1 MKPVIVTLEPMA
13 DGSESTTTVA
23 TFEEAFGEHSY
34 AWGKKKKSADDKKS
48 TTTPS
53 ATPKDKPKKD
63 GFFSK
68 EKREARKEKRVE
80 RRVERRANRK
90 AKYGARPLKTFV
102 HNGVQKFKDKLP
114 KLRKNKKA
122 NGEVAFEKTM
132 PDGTVKEIPKSQVKT
147 IPSAKGGEENHF
159 DMADVNTQKAVV
171 QTVLDNGEVE
181 LSKLYNQEETE
192 TIPNEQG
199 VDTVYK
205 KEDVADSG
213 DASTTSS
220 SSTGMSK
227 GMKIGLIVGGTALVL
242 GIVAFV
248 IYKSK
253 QGKGK

>member
-1 MKPVIVTLEPMA
+1 MKPTIVTLYPKA
-13 DGSESTTTVA
+13 DGSQGETKVA
-23 TFEEAFGEHSY
+23 TFEEAFGDFSN
-34 AWGKKKKSADDKKS
+34 AKGKDKKNTDS
-48 TTTPS
+48 KKTTSTPS
-53 ATPKDKPKKD
+53 DKPKKQ

-68 EKREARKEKRVE
+68 EKRDERKERRAE
-80 RRVERRANRK
+80 RKANRK

-114 KLRKNKKA
+114 KLKKKKKA

-147 IPSAKGGEENHF
+147 IPSTKGGEDNHF

-192 TIPNEQG
+192 TVPNEQG

-205 KEDVADSG
+205 KEDVTDDSTNPPS
-213 DASTTSS
+213 DS
-220 SSTGMSK
+220 GMSK
-227 GMKIGLIVGGTALVL
+227 GMKIGLIVGGVVL
-242 GIVAFV
+242 LAGIIFVAV
-248 IYKSK
+248 KSSK
-253 QGKGK
+253 SNAKAK